1 ELGIPTACST
11 LEQIFHS
18 QHNIFRRKPAHKASL
33 SFEHLEARLVFAH
46 MVLQIA
52 INTIVFTDEMWVEF
66 NKPQHQ

>member
-1 ELGIPTACST
+1 ELRNPAAHST

-33 SFEHLEARLVFAH
+33 SYENLEARLVFAH
-46 MVLQIA
+46 MTLQIA

-66 NKPQHQ
+66 NKP